1 MPTLR
6 RVFQCDTVRAHAVAM
21 TKEPKLKTS
30 ELFDLT
36 GKVALITGGSRGL
49 GLQMTEALG
58 EMGARVAITARKAN
72 ELDAAHAHLKAMGIE
87 VLTHAADISDPAA
100 AAPLVEKVVGHWGP
114 IDILVNNAGA
124 TWGAPAEDHPLEAWQ
139 KVINLN
145 LTAMFVL
152 SQLIG
157 KKVMIP
163 RGSGKIINIASIAG
177 YAGTDPH
184 FMPTIAYNTSKA
196 GVINFT
202 RSLAS
207 EWARYGIH
215 VNAIAPGVF
224 PSKMSKGMIDRAEQ
238 YIIDHT
244 PMRRM
249 GTDQDLKGVSVLL
262 ASRAS
267 DFMTGVTIPVDGG
280 FSAL

>member
-1 MPTLR
+1 MRTL
-6 RVFQCDTVRAHAVAM
+6 Q
-21 TKEPKLKTS
+21 
-30 ELFDLT
+30 LFNLT
-36 GKVALITGGSRGL
+36 DRIALVTGGSRGL
-49 GLQMTEALG
+49 GLQMAEALG
-58 EMGARVAITARKAN
+58 EMGAKVAITARKAN
-72 ELDAAHAHLKAMGIE
+72 ELEAAQAHLKGMGID
-87 VLTHAADISDPAA
+87 VLTHACDLSDPAA
-100 AAPLVEKVVGHWGP
+100 AEPLLDKVLAQWGTL
-114 IDILVNNAGA
+114 DILINNAGA
-124 TWGAPAEDHPLEAWQ
+124 TWGAPAEDHPLDAWQ

-152 SQLIG
+152 SQLAG

-163 RGSGKIINIASIAG
+163 RQAGKIINIASIAG
-177 YAGTDPH
+177 YSGTDPH

-202 RSLAS
+202 KSLAV

-215 VNAIAPGVF
+215 VNGIAPGVF
-224 PSKMSKGMIDRAEQ
+224 PSKMSKGMIDRAGQ
-238 YIIDHT
+238 YILDHT

-249 GTDQDLKGVSVLL
+249 GTDQDLKGVTVLL

-280 FSAL
+280 FAAL